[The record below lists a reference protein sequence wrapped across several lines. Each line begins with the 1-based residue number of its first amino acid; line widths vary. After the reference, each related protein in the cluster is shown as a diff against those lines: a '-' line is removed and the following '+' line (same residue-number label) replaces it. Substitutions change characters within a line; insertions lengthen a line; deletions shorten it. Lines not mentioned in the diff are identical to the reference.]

1 MIDLKYTL
9 KQDEL
14 REYYETALMNDA
26 EINKFHWKLRLFV
39 PVGILLFLAL
49 AANTVL
55 IWGIGIALIVLWII
69 IADTVLFKK
78 YKKVL
83 IGKYTDPDKLKLS
96 EMHVV
101 LSGKNIFVNGIEQK
115 VYDYALFE
123 HMIVIIFQNKTNILV
138 PERVFNNE
146 EERKIASKISKR
158 LNLNFCFIESNNYH
172 NKKATSNTI
181 NNDQYKDY
189 DINDNIYIKKKDEN
203 ANEVTEEEQK
213 EYANYNG
220 YNERLIDE
228 NVKNIVFRK
237 NNNSNKD

>member
-39 PVGILLFLAL
+39 PAGILLFLAL
-49 AANTVL
+49 AANTIV
-55 IWGIGIALIVLWII
+55 IWGIGIVLIVLWII

-83 IGKYTDPDKLKLS
+83 IGKYTDPGKLKLS

-101 LSGKNIFVNGIEQK
+101 LSDKNIFVNDTEQK

-138 PERVFNNE
+138 PERVFNNK
-146 EERKIASKISKR
+146 EERKT
-158 LNLNFCFIESNNYH
+158 FIEGIHEICPLYQKS
-172 NKKATSNTI
+172 
-181 NNDQYKDY
+181 
-189 DINDNIYIKKKDEN
+189 
-203 ANEVTEEEQK
+203 EVT
-213 EYANYNG
+213 NG
-220 YNERLIDE
+220 
-228 NVKNIVFRK
+228 
-237 NNNSNKD
+237 

>member
-39 PVGILLFLAL
+39 PAGILLFLAL
-49 AANTVL
+49 AANTIV
-55 IWGIGIALIVLWII
+55 IWGIGIVLIVLWII

-83 IGKYTDPDKLKLS
+83 IGKYTDPGKLKLS

-101 LSGKNIFVNGIEQK
+101 LSDKNIFVNGTEQK

-146 EERKIASKISKR
+146 EERKT
-158 LNLNFCFIESNNYH
+158 FIEGIHEICPLYQKS
-172 NKKATSNTI
+172 
-181 NNDQYKDY
+181 
-189 DINDNIYIKKKDEN
+189 
-203 ANEVTEEEQK
+203 EVT
-213 EYANYNG
+213 NG
-220 YNERLIDE
+220 
-228 NVKNIVFRK
+228 
-237 NNNSNKD
+237 

>member
-39 PVGILLFLAL
+39 PAGILLFLAL
-49 AANTVL
+49 AANT
-55 IWGIGIALIVLWII
+55 IGIVLIVLWII

-83 IGKYTDPDKLKLS
+83 IGKYTDPGKLKLS

-101 LSGKNIFVNGIEQK
+101 LSDKNIFVNDTEQK

-138 PERVFNNE
+138 PERVFKSE
-146 EERKIASKISKR
+146 EERKT
-158 LNLNFCFIESNNYH
+158 FIEGIHEICPLYQKS
-172 NKKATSNTI
+172 
-181 NNDQYKDY
+181 
-189 DINDNIYIKKKDEN
+189 EV
-203 ANEVTEEEQK
+203 AN
-213 EYANYNG
+213 G
-220 YNERLIDE
+220 
-228 NVKNIVFRK
+228 
-237 NNNSNKD
+237 